1 MRSNSSSV
9 NSVSQSQN
17 PRPGVTRNIHSVAE
31 LNQMIAEEEAKAA
44 EQRARAVTEA
54 RAPAESRSHRRNRS
68 FSASISKTFKSL
80 FGSH

>member
-1 MRSNSSSV
+1 M

-17 PRPGVTRNIHSVAE
+17 PRPDVTRIRSGAE
-31 LNQMIAEEEAKAA
+31 LDQMIVEEEAKAA
-44 EQRARAVTEA
+44 EQRARTATEA
-54 RAPAESRSHRRNRS
+54 RAATESRSHRRNRS